1 MDRKSV
7 GKKMKTAKHKNQS
20 RRLSL
25 ALGAAVLSAA
35 ASLPVFA
42 QTPPG
47 IPGVVAPGVQ
57 PELVSEIFQNTEGPL
72 GAQDGSL
79 YVSDTLASR
88 TYHLDVNGKLSIE
101 RENTNRGNGI
111 ALMRDGTML
120 WAEGDG
126 PRIAKKNPNGGYMSV
141 TPGFRLFQPNDLIV
155 DAKGGIYFTDPGPRP
170 VVPGLKVYVYYIPPG
185 AKQPMVIDD
194 SVPRPNGITISPD
207 GRTLYV
213 DNTIGTSVYRYD
225 IQADG
230 TVKNKRPFAELHDIK
245 AGGEGFGD
253 GMGMDRDG
261 RLYVTSLTG
270 IQVFDAQG
278 KYLGTIKVPRQPS
291 NVAFAGPD
299 KKTLYITARQGLY
312 RIKMLSQG
320 PDRPGK

>member
-1 MDRKSV
+1 
-7 GKKMKTAKHKNQS
+7 MKAGQQNHQS

-25 ALGAAVLSAA
+25 ALGAAVLSGLV
-35 ASLPVFA
+35 SLPVLA
-42 QTPPG
+42 QSPPG
-47 IPGVVAPGVQ
+47 IARVVAPGVQ
-57 PELVSEIFQNTEGPL
+57 PELVSEIFLNTEGPI
-72 GAQDGSL
+72 GVQDGSL

-88 TYHLDVNGKLSIE
+88 TYHLDANGGNLAIE

-126 PRIAKKNPNGGYMSV
+126 PRISKKNPNGGYMSIM
-141 TPGFRLFQPNDLIV
+141 PGFRLFQPNDLIV
-155 DAKGGIYFTDPGPRP
+155 DTKGGIYFTDPGPRP
-170 VVPGLKVYVYYIPPG
+170 VVPGLKVYVYYLPPG

-213 DNTIGTSVYRYD
+213 DNTIGTTVYRYD
-225 IQADG
+225 IQPDG

-245 AGGEGFGD
+245 AGEEGFGD
-253 GMGMDRDG
+253 GMAIDRDG
-261 RLYVTSLTG
+261 RLYVTTLTG
-270 IQVFDAQG
+270 IQIFDAGG

-291 NVAFAGPD
+291 NVAFAGSD

>member
-1 MDRKSV
+1 
-7 GKKMKTAKHKNQS
+7 MKTAQQKNQ
-20 RRLSL
+20 RGRLSL
-25 ALGAAVLSAA
+25 VLGAAVLSGLV
-35 ASLPVFA
+35 SLPVFA
-42 QTPPG
+42 QAPPG
-47 IPGVVAPGVQ
+47 IPRVVAPGVQ
-57 PELVSEIFQNTEGPL
+57 PELVSEIFQNTEGPI
-72 GAQDGSL
+72 GVPDGSL

-88 TYHLDVNGKLSIE
+88 TYHLDANGGNLAFE

-126 PRIAKKNPNGGYMSV
+126 PRISKKNPNGGYMNIM
-141 TPGFRLFQPNDLIV
+141 PGFRLFQPNDLIV

-170 VVPGLKVYVYYIPPG
+170 VVPGLKVYVYYLPPG
-185 AKQPMVIDD
+185 AKQPITIDD

-207 GRTLYV
+207 SRTLYV
-213 DNTIGTSVYRYD
+213 DNTIGTTVYRYD
-225 IQADG
+225 IQPDG

-245 AGGEGFGD
+245 AGEEGFGD
-253 GMGMDRDG
+253 GMAIDRDG
-261 RLYVTSLTG
+261 RLYVTTLTG
-270 IQVFDAQG
+270 IQIFDAGG

-291 NVAFAGPD
+291 NVAFAGTD

>member
-1 MDRKSV
+1 MDSWHFTAEAFMRGDRVRIHIAISV
-7 GKKMKTAKHKNQS
+7 VVFGALLSSPVLAQS
-20 RRLSL
+20 
-25 ALGAAVLSAA
+25 
-35 ASLPVFA
+35 
-42 QTPPG
+42 PPG
-47 IPGVVAPGVQ
+47 IPRVVAPGVQ

-79 YVSDTLASR
+79 YLSDTIASR
-88 TYHLDVNGKLSIE
+88 TYHLDANGGNLAIE

-111 ALMRDGTML
+111 AIMRDGTML

-126 PRIAKKNPNGGYMSV
+126 PRIAKKNPNGGYMNI

-170 VVPGLKVYVYYIPPG
+170 VIPGLKVYVYYIPPG
-185 AKQPMVIDD
+185 AKQLIIIDD

-213 DNTIGTSVYRYD
+213 DNTVGTTVYRYD
-225 IQADG
+225 IQPDG

-245 AGGEGFGD
+245 PGEEGFGD
-253 GMGMDRDG
+253 GMAMDRDG
-261 RLYVTSLTG
+261 RLYVTTLTG
-270 IQVFDAQG
+270 IQIFDSQG

>member
-1 MDRKSV
+1 MDT
-7 GKKMKTAKHKNQS
+7 GKKKYQS
-20 RRLSL
+20 ARLSL
-25 ALGAAVLSAA
+25 TFGALVLSGMLSPAVL
-35 ASLPVFA
+35 A
-42 QTPPG
+42 QTSPG
-47 IPGVVAPGVQ
+47 IPRVVAPGVQ
-57 PELVSEIFQNTEGPL
+57 PELVSEIFENTEGPL
-72 GAQDGSL
+72 GAPDGSV
-79 YVSDTLASR
+79 YFSDTLASR
-88 TYHLDVNGKLSIE
+88 TYHIDTSGKIAKE

-126 PRIAKKNPNGGYMSV
+126 PRITKKNPNGGYMNV
-141 TPGFRLFQPNDLIV
+141 VPGFRLFQPNDLIV

-185 AKQPMVIDD
+185 AKQPIVIDD

-213 DNTIGTSVYRYD
+213 DNTVGTTVYRYD
-225 IQADG
+225 IQTDG
-230 TVKNKRPFAELHDIK
+230 TVKNKRAFAELHVIK
-245 AGGEGFGD
+245 AGEEGFGD
-253 GMGMDRDG
+253 GMAIDRDG
-261 RLYVTSLTG
+261 RLYVTTLTG
-270 IQVFDAQG
+270 IQIFDAGG

>member
-1 MDRKSV
+1 METGQR
-7 GKKMKTAKHKNQS
+7 KNQS
-20 RRLSL
+20 GRLGLAFGAL
-25 ALGAAVLSAA
+25 ALSGMI
-35 ASLPVFA
+35 SLPAFA
-42 QTPPG
+42 QSSPG
-47 IPGVVAPGVQ
+47 IPRVVAPGVQ
-57 PELVSEIFQNTEGPL
+57 PELVSEIFMNTEGPL
-72 GAQDGSL
+72 GAPDGSL
-79 YVSDTLASR
+79 YVSDTIASR
-88 TYHLDVNGKLSIE
+88 TYHIDTSGKIAIE

-126 PRIAKKNPNGGYMSV
+126 PRIAKKNPNGGYMNI

-170 VVPGLKVYVYYIPPG
+170 VVPGLKVYVYYLPPG
-185 AKQPMVIDD
+185 AKQPITIDD

-213 DNTIGTSVYRYD
+213 DNTVGTSVYRYD

-230 TVKNKRPFAELHDIK
+230 TVKNKRTFAELHDIK
-245 AGGEGFGD
+245 AGEEGFGD

-261 RLYVTSLTG
+261 RLYVTTLTG
-270 IQVFDAQG
+270 IQVFDPQG

-312 RIKMLSQG
+312 RINMLSQG